1 MSQGDIATSAFI
13 SIHNMCGY
21 MLTEFGSDEQIE
33 RIFQPMIKMDKLAS
47 YCLTEPGSGSD
58 SAALATIAKKQGD
71 YFVLNGS
78 KCFISGAGES
88 DFYFVMCRT
97 GVAGPKG
104 ISCIVVEKGTDGLS
118 FGKNEEKLGWN
129 VQPTRQ
135 LIFEDCKVPASN
147 QIIKE
152 GKGFQVA
159 MKGENQ
165 QLCFELKTF

>member
-1 MSQGDIATSAFI
+1 
-13 SIHNMCGY
+13 
-21 MLTEFGSDEQIE
+21 MLTEFGNEEQIN
-33 RIFQPMIKMDKLAS
+33 RIFKPMIKMEKLAS

-58 SAALATIAKKQGD
+58 SAALATTAKKQGD

-78 KCFISGAGES
+78 KCFISGAGVS

-97 GVAGPKG
+97 GSGGPKG
-104 ISCIVVEKGTDGLS
+104 ISCIVVEKGTEGLS

-159 MKGENQ
+159 MKGELFKNF
-165 QLCFELKTF
+165 CFRISRKTLKAAFLLISVISP